1 MLAFGLTLQGYIGS
15 TDTCVSTIKIFVM
28 AIQQYSAIENVLAQM
43 RSVAQAAQAQPA
55 NNGAPAIEPGGFAN
69 ELQRSLQR
77 VAQMQNSATA
87 QAKAFQLG
95 DPNISLNDVMIDMQK
110 ASVAFQA
117 TVQVRNR
124 LVAAYQEI
132 ASMPV

>member
-1 MLAFGLTLQGYIGS
+1 
-15 TDTCVSTIKIFVM
+15 M
-28 AIQQYSAIENVLAQM
+28 AIQHLSAIENMLAQM
-43 RSVAQAAQAQPA
+43 RAVAQAASS
-55 NNGAPAIEPGGFAN
+55 APTRSQEVPGGSGSFAA
-69 ELQRSLQR
+69 ELARSLDR
-77 VAQMQNSATA
+77 VSNLQNASND

-95 DPNISLNDVMIDMQK
+95 APDISLNDVMIDMQK
-110 ASVAFQA
+110 AGIAFQA

>member
-1 MLAFGLTLQGYIGS
+1 MLAFGLTLQGYIG
-15 TDTCVSTIKIFVM
+15 TTETCVSTTNIFVM

-43 RSVAQAAQAQPA
+43 RSVAQAAQAQPV
-55 NNGAPAIEPGGFAN
+55 NNSAPAIEPGGFAN

-77 VAQMQNSATA
+77 VAQMQSSATA